1 MKAIRRFVKI
11 PENHIISIEI
21 PKEFE
26 VNETAELL
34 LILDKKKEE
43 PQKYD
48 LAHAMDDPLFV
59 EDMDEV
65 KKDFSNIDKEG
76 W

>member
-1 MKAIRRFVKI
+1 MKAIRRFAKI

-48 LAHAMDDPLFV
+48 
-59 EDMDEV
+59 
-65 KKDFSNIDKEG
+65 
-76 W
+76 

>member
-1 MKAIRRFVKI
+1 
-11 PENHIISIEI
+11 
-21 PKEFE
+21 
-26 VNETAELL
+26 
-34 LILDKKKEE
+34 
-43 PQKYD
+43 
-48 LAHAMDDPLFV
+48 MDDPLFV